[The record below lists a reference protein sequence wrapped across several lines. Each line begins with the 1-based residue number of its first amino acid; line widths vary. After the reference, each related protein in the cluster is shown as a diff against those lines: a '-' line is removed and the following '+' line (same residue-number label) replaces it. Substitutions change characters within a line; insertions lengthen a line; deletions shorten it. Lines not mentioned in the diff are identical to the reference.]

1 MIFKRA
7 AIAELTNTAGAV
19 FTVLFSIAFSV
30 VLVRILGEAAG
41 GNIDS
46 QAVFSLVALTALT
59 HLPTILTLTVFIA
72 VLMTVTRSFRDHEM
86 VVWLTTGQSLLTW
99 IGPVLRFAGPVI
111 VVNAVLALVVSP
123 WANEQITASKKR
135 FESRDDV
142 SKIAPGRFAE
152 SASAGRVFFVES
164 VDLDG
169 ARVHNVFVSQTRPNR
184 ENVIVAAQG
193 VVQVQD
199 DGQRYLVLEQGRRY
213 EGLPGQ
219 AQYRL
224 MDFERY
230 AIRLDAKPLEPLAQT
245 RTRDRPTAQLW
256 QERSD
261 WSMAELLWRL
271 GLPAVTLT
279 LALLAIP
286 LGYINPRVGRS
297 SNLIIAILVFMTYNS
312 TQSVIQTK
320 VQQGTLSFGIGLWLV
335 HAAVLL
341 IAAVL
346 FVRRVYMQRWLPAWL
361 SWHYW
366 LGRGKRPSA

>member
-72 VLMTVTRSFRDHEM
+72 VLMTITRSFRDHEM

-169 ARVHNVFVSQTRPNR
+169 ARVHNVFVSQTRPDR
-184 ENVIVAAQG
+184 ENIIVAAQG
-193 VVQVQD
+193 VVQAQD

-230 AIRLDAKPLEPLAQT
+230 AIRLDAKPHEPLAQT
-245 RTRDRPTAQLW
+245 RTRDHPTAQLW
-256 QERSD
+256 QERST

-312 TQSVIQTK
+312 TQSVVQTK
-320 VQQGTLSFGIGLWLV
+320 VQQGTLSFGVGLWLV

-346 FVRRVYMQRWLPAWL
+346 FVRRVYMQRWFPAWL

-366 LGRGKRPSA
+366 LGRDKRPSA